1 MISRQEKT
9 EARFQQSA
17 LISKLTKPDISQT
30 VHLTHN
36 FSSEQKK
43 KKKNQM
49 LDMSFR
55 KLEKQVG
62 RKKVVPNIAVL
73 LTPLFQL

>member
-1 MISRQEKT
+1 
-9 EARFQQSA
+9 
-17 LISKLTKPDISQT
+17 
-30 VHLTHN
+30 
-36 FSSEQKK
+36 
-43 KKKNQM
+43 M